1 MFGKII
7 DAIVDHFKEKPY
19 WNRLQPVFILIG
31 IYFFALAVA
40 YKFLGWRY
48 QISPRFLDFARSYIF
63 LEISLVLIAV
73 AIILMLFELQD
84 RLSKKQK
91 EENSGKLSQ
100 GNLRRVLKRVAI
112 VGIVLIFL
120 VPAFTY
126 VLPSKASNVRIIF
139 LEEPEFDKYAFLY
152 TMYELNRLQRSW
164 RFKVDLDLFNE
175 TELDVMDRK
184 RCSGI
189 RDKAMCYARVTSQ
202 GKPLIAITS
211 ESFEQDFFWQ
221 NEGEASVISTFKW
234 NEFYAPPSIYEYLAY
249 SVIAQAIT
257 IHLNEHGESLMRRK
271 NAYYGDWLEFASRRN
286 AIRAEILAA
295 HLSRDGENLLMNCF
309 GAEYMT
315 TSSKLLRLDW
325 LRSER
330 VIKNLE
336 KHFNVK
342 L

>member
-19 WNRLQPVFILIG
+19 WNKLQPVFILIG

-73 AIILMLFELQD
+73 AIILLLFELQD

-91 EENSGKLSQ
+91 EENSGKFSQ

-112 VGIVLIFL
+112 VGIVLMFL
-120 VPAFTY
+120 VPAFTF

-152 TMYELNRLQRSW
+152 IMYELNRLQRSW

-189 RDKAMCYARVTSQ
+189 RDKAMCYARVTYQ

-211 ESFEQDFFWQ
+211 ESFEQNFFWQ
-221 NEGEASVISTFKW
+221 NQGEASVISTFRWK
-234 NEFYAPPSIYEYLAY
+234 EFYAPPSIYEYLAY
-249 SVIAQAIT
+249 SVIAQTIT

-315 TSSKLLRLDW
+315 TTSKLLRLDW

>member
-112 VGIVLIFL
+112 VGIVLMFL

-152 TMYELNRLQRSW
+152 IMYELNRLQRSW

-189 RDKAMCYARVTSQ
+189 RDKAMCYARAASQ
-202 GKPLIAITS
+202 GKPLIVITS

-249 SVIAQAIT
+249 SVIAQTIT

-286 AIRAEILAA
+286 TIKAEILAG